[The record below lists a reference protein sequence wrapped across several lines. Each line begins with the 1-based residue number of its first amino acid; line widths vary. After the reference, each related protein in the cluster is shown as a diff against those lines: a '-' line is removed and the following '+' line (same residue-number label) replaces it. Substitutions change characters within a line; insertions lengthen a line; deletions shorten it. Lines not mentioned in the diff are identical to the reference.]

1 MKRSYKFL
9 IVFLALAVLFSSAA
23 AVVTA
28 FELNNIRKS
37 SNEGIM
43 AVISAV
49 KQKYPDVGDNEI
61 AQILNSKDSVDNYR
75 DSLKK
80 YGISLDTDWVLY
92 KNEEQERVI
101 IAANAALCA
110 ACCLA
115 LCCVFVLYCKKRKKE
130 TQRLTRYI
138 ERINKKDY
146 DLMIEENSEDDM
158 SILRNE
164 IYKTTVMLREQR
176 DISQKDKES
185 LKDSLSDISHQLKT
199 PLTSILVMLDTILDD
214 DNMPPEL
221 RREFLRDIRRSAGSM
236 GFHVQS
242 ILTLSK
248 LDANSIVLKSREER
262 ISHIIDE
269 CIRNTEVLS
278 ELKGV
283 TVSGECDCC
292 VTLNCDFKWLC
303 EALTNIVKNCV
314 EHTQSSG
321 RVIISTEKTKLY
333 TKITVSDNG
342 EGITPEDLPHIFE
355 RFYKGKNSSDES
367 IGIGLAL
374 AKTIIEK
381 SGGIISVTSSVGKGT
396 TFDIRFFCSV
406 GKDTD

>member
-37 SNEGIM
+37 ANEGIM

-61 AQILNSKDSVDNYR
+61 AGILNSRESAENYG

-92 KNEEQERVI
+92 KNEEQEMVI
-101 IAANAALCA
+101 TAANAALCA

-158 SILRNE
+158 SLLRNE

-262 ISHIIDE
+262 ISRIIDE

-314 EHTQSSG
+314 EHTHSGG
-321 RVIISTEKTKLY
+321 RVIISAEKTKLY

-406 GKDTD
+406 GEDTE

>member
-61 AQILNSKDSVDNYR
+61 AGILNSRESVENYG

-158 SILRNE
+158 SLLRNE

-262 ISHIIDE
+262 ISRIIDE

-381 SGGIISVTSSVGKGT
+381 SGGIISVTS
-396 TFDIRFFCSV
+396 
-406 GKDTD
+406 

>member
-61 AQILNSKDSVDNYR
+61 AGILNSRESVENYG

-158 SILRNE
+158 SLLRNE

-262 ISHIIDE
+262 ISRIIDE

-314 EHTQSSG
+314 EHTHSGG
-321 RVIISTEKTKLY
+321 RVIISAEKTKLY

-381 SGGIISVTSSVGKGT
+381 SEVLFLSPH
-396 TFDIRFFCSV
+396 R
-406 GKDTD
+406 

>member
-37 SNEGIM
+37 ANEGIM

-61 AQILNSKDSVDNYR
+61 AGILNSRESAENYG

-92 KNEEQERVI
+92 KNEEQEMVI
-101 IAANAALCA
+101 TAANAALCA

-158 SILRNE
+158 SLLRNE

-214 DNMPPEL
+214 DNMPPAL

-248 LDANSIVLKSREER
+248 LDVNSIVLKSREER
-262 ISHIIDE
+262 ISCIIDE

-314 EHTQSSG
+314 EHTQSGG
-321 RVIISTEKTKLY
+321 RVIISAEKTKLY

-406 GKDTD
+406 GEDTE

>member
-61 AQILNSKDSVDNYR
+61 AGILNSRESVENYG

-158 SILRNE
+158 SLLRNE

-262 ISHIIDE
+262 ISRIIDE

-406 GKDTD
+406 GEDTE